1 MLYLKSNGIETEE
14 IPGVT
19 SAIAVP
25 AMAGIPVTH
34 RDVSRSFSVVT
45 GHTKDMDSLY
55 EEIRNSAS
63 MNGTCVYLM
72 GLTHLA
78 QITQA
83 LVSGGKPKNTPA
95 AVITGGFD
103 DTYRIVKGTLADIEL
118 KVREAGITS
127 PAVIVTG
134 EAVNINLK

>member
-1 MLYLKSNGIETEE
+1 
-14 IPGVT
+14 
-19 SAIAVP
+19 
-25 AMAGIPVTH
+25 
-34 RDVSRSFSVVT
+34 
-45 GHTKDMDSLY
+45 MDSLY

-78 QITQA
+78 QITEA

-134 EAVNINLK
+134 DAVNINLK